1 MFYKRYEK
9 SDFIRDAVFENTLT
23 ENATA
28 LGRGGKQLE
37 ADHSKLDKY
46 LAEELPT
53 DTIERKESATRSIY
67 RRVSNVGARA
77 TGAIRTSSRGS
88 RDASGQFRKRTRSED
103 GEDSFNNSRC
113 STSSVSSILGRR
125 GSGSPVRSQTAP
137 RAVGFRRGSAARG
150 SLDGPPQR
158 SMTNAPA
165 ARAGVHVV

>member
-113 STSSVSSILGRR
+113 STFWCYLSLSQFARIASGNRIGRMVW
-125 GSGSPVRSQTAP
+125 PVCSQTFT
-137 RAVGFRRGSAARG
+137 GLS
-150 SLDGPPQR
+150 D
-158 SMTNAPA
+158 
-165 ARAGVHVV
+165 